1 MADRPE
7 EGSKVESVDAA
18 IVVTINAAVGGKSGE
33 IVADLE
39 LALEGVKA
47 THQVDL
53 LLEDVG
59 EGTLDVEGE
68 CVEAANAERV
78 PVQGDVSQDV
88 ISAGKEHLK
97 EVLEAEPAI
106 DIGVEEADK
115 AVGLALTDAEVA
127 LVAEEGRDLVRADK
141 GIAVPVKSLE
151 SGVRCEVADVAEAL
165 ASGLK
170 TPLAVSDSDKQIL

>member
-97 EVLEAEPAI
+97 EAEQ
-106 DIGVEEADK
+106 EK
-115 AVGLALTDAEVA
+115 M
-127 LVAEEGRDLVRADK
+127 R
-141 GIAVPVKSLE
+141 S
-151 SGVRCEVADVAEAL
+151 
-165 ASGLK
+165 
-170 TPLAVSDSDKQIL
+170 